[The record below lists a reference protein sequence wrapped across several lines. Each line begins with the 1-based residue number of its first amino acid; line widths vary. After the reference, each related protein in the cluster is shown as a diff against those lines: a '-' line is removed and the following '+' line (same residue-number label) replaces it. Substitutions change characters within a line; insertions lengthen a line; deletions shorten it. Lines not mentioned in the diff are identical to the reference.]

1 MAGFLLFDRERRLR
15 FYGEG
20 GVMFAIGVVLFLLFL
35 IIAQL
40 FGRDEPPY
48 PVMVVGVLSFVGGL
62 GLILISLCVWLYR
75 VVPLP

>member
-20 GVMFAIGVVLFLLFL
+20 GVMFAIGVGLVLGALLL
-35 IIAQL
+35 GML
-40 FGRDEPPY
+40 FGRDDAPV
-48 PVMVVGVLSFVGGL
+48 PVMFVGVIGFFGGL
-62 GLILISLCVWLYR
+62 ALILISLCVWLYR